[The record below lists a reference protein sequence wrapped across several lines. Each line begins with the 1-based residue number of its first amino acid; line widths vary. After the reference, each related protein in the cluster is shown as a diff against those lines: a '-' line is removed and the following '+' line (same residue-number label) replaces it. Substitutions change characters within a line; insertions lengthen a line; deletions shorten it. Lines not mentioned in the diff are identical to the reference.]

1 MINQFRSLN
10 PVNLIFLAVIAI
22 ILRTGVLLRLP
33 DSSSFSLLESYTGL
47 LINIPEDLF
56 TPFSSVFYATVVVLI
71 QAILL
76 NRIVNNYNLL
86 GKPSF
91 MPALL
96 YVTATA
102 LLEPFIVLNPVL
114 IANFLV
120 LWMIEKFMSIY
131 RREKVLSVLFDLGM
145 IVAAGTLIY
154 FPFIAMLPLLWI
166 SLIIF
171 RPFNWREWVAG
182 LTGFITICFFVMT
195 VYYLNGSLNDFFK
208 TVPLVKAFHPGF
220 HVNPYDYIVLIP
232 VLLILVSS
240 AFTIWHKFYRSN
252 VHVRKAYFILLF
264 LLLFSI
270 LSFSLSI
277 EYEIYHFLLAIP
289 ALAIFMS
296 HFFLNATKRWF
307 YESVYL
313 LLAAFIIYFQ
323 FV

>member
-10 PVNLIFLAVIAI
+10 PVNLIFLAVMTI

-33 DSSSFSLLESYTGL
+33 ESSSFSLFDSYTGL
-47 LINIPEDLF
+47 PVNIPDDLF
-56 TPFSSVFYATVVVLI
+56 TPFSSVFYAIVIVLI

-91 MPALL
+91 IPALM

-102 LLEPFIVLNPVL
+102 ILEPFVVLNPVL

-131 RREKVLSVLFDLGM
+131 RRDKVLSVLFDLGM

-182 LTGFITICFFVMT
+182 LTGFITVCFFVMT
-195 VYYLNGSLNDFFK
+195 VYYLSGSLSDFFK
-208 TVPLVKAFHPGF
+208 AVPLVAAFYPGF
-220 HVNPYDYIVLIP
+220 LANPYDYIVLIP

-240 AFTIWHKFYRSN
+240 VFTLWHKFYRSN
-252 VHVRKAYFILLF
+252 VHVRKSYFILLF
-264 LLLFSI
+264 LLLFSV
-270 LSFSLSI
+270 LSFYLSVG
-277 EYEIYHFLLAIP
+277 YNTDHFLLAIP
-289 ALAIFMS
+289 AVAIFMS

-313 LLAAFIIYFQ
+313 LLAACIIYFQ